1 MNTLLSNRRILLID
15 DTPAIHEDFRK
26 VLGNAADA
34 SQLDEVE
41 AALFG
46 AGMQTAAAGFELD
59 SAYQGQEGLA
69 KVHQSIDVSL
79 PYAMAFVDMRMP
91 PGWDGVETIER
102 LWQKDPL
109 LQIVICTAYSDYAW
123 NEVLERLHVGDR
135 LLILKKPFDAI
146 EVFQLASALTAKW
159 RLTELAALK
168 VADLEAAVQ
177 ARTEEIR
184 QANQALKAE
193 IIEHAKTEAELK
205 LAASVFHNTM
215 DGVVITDTSSI
226 ILSVNPA
233 FTVITGYSADDAV
246 GRKPNLLRSDR
257 HGPDFYRE
265 LWAVLLRE
273 GRWEGEIWNR
283 RKNGEAFLEWLSIGA
298 VAGEDGQPARY
309 VAVFNDIT
317 ELRRKDEHIR
327 YLAFHDP
334 LTGLPNRALLLD
346 RLAHGLA
353 FAVREKERLGV
364 MFIDLDGFKH
374 INDTIGHNIGDG
386 VLQEVARRLRE
397 CLRESDTVARMGGDE
412 FVVLL
417 EHVAEAE
424 ACATLARKLIASLA
438 MPMTLSGH
446 TVQVG
451 ASIGIARFPEDGADV
466 VELMKHADVAM
477 YAAKSAGRGIYRF
490 FQAAMSDK
498 AANR

>member
-15 DTPAIHEDFRK
+15 DMPAIHEDFRK
-26 VLGNAADA
+26 VLGNPAAA

-46 AGMQTAAAGFELD
+46 AGTQTAAAGFELD

-69 KVHQSIDVSL
+69 KVCQSL
-79 PYAMAFVDMRMP
+79 EAGQPYAMAFVDMRMP

-109 LQIVICTAYSDYAW
+109 LQIVICTAYADYSW
-123 NEVLERLHVGDR
+123 DEILKRLAVGDR
-135 LLILKKPFDAI
+135 LLILKKPFDTI
-146 EVFQLASALTAKW
+146 EVYQLASTLTAK
-159 RLTELAALK
+159 RQLTQQAALK
-168 VADLEAAVQ
+168 MADLEAAVQ
-177 ARTEEIR
+177 ARTGELG
-184 QANQALKAE
+184 QANEALKAE
-193 IIEHAKTEAELK
+193 IAEHAKAEAKLR
-205 LAASVFHNTM
+205 LAASVFDNTM
-215 DGVVITDTSSI
+215 DGVMITDTSSV

-233 FTVITGYSADDAV
+233 FTVITGYSAGEAV

-265 LWAVLLRE
+265 LWAALLRD

-283 RKNGEAFLEWLSIGA
+283 RKNGEAYLEWLSIGM
-298 VAGEDGQPARY
+298 VAGEDGHPLRY

-317 ELRRKDEHIR
+317 ELRKKDEHIR

-353 FAVREKERLGV
+353 YSLREKERLGV
-364 MFIDLDGFKH
+364 MFIDLDGFKV

-386 VLQEVARRLRE
+386 VLQEVARRLSE
-397 CLRESDTVARMGGDE
+397 CLRASDTVARMGGDE
-412 FVVLL
+412 FVVVL
-417 EHVAEAE
+417 EHVAESE
-424 ACATLARKLIASLA
+424 ACASLARKLISSLA

-446 TVQVG
+446 SVQVG

-466 VELMKHADVAM
+466 VELMKHADAAM
-477 YAAKSAGRGIYRF
+477 YAAKSAGRGSYRF
-490 FQAAMSDK
+490 FEAAMTDK
-498 AANR
+498 VAS